1 MNPENLHLARH
12 YLRREHE
19 RAARNN
25 EDDLDLIA
33 TAYEEL
39 CSLQGRLD
47 TLTVLCQFFQ
57 DQPCHAPDMSFVHVI
72 GAAIGLSDISVLNF
86 KASFSGRVEPQDS
99 ADSSTVSKC
108 C

>member
-12 YLRREHE
+12 FLRREHE

-25 EDDLDLIA
+25 EDNLDLIA
-33 TAYEEL
+33 TGYEEL

-57 DQPCHAPDMSFVHVI
+57 NLPGYAPEMSFIHII
-72 GAAIGLSDISVLNF
+72 GAAIGLSDASVLNF
-86 KASFSGRVEPQDS
+86 KASSSGRAQPQ
-99 ADSSTVSKC
+99 SSCNSGSV
-108 C
+108 

>member
-12 YLRREHE
+12 FLRREHE

-25 EDDLDLIA
+25 EENLDLIA

-47 TLTVLCQFFQ
+47 MLTTLCKFSQNHFSDTSDLSLICI
-57 DQPCHAPDMSFVHVI
+57 I
-72 GAAIGLSDISVLNF
+72 GAAIGLSDSSILDF
-86 KASFSGRVEPQDS
+86 KTAPPGGVEPQSSSDG
-99 ADSSTVSKC
+99 STVSKC
-108 C
+108 S